1 MSKQSWLESHL
12 EALTQNVVGLL
23 IGFIILT
30 WWGLSPTESVSLQA
44 VIFVSSYIRSYVIRR
59 LFNKFGGEKD

>member
-1 MSKQSWLESHL
+1 MGKQSWLESHL

-59 LFNKFGGEKD
+59 LFNKFGGEED

>member
-12 EALTQNVVGLL
+12 EALTQNIVGLL

-59 LFNKFGGEKD
+59 LFNKFGGERD